1 MKIRNG
7 YDSAIYG
14 EAGIGR
20 EYSGV
25 VSEVGEKLQTAW
37 REGDE
42 VFGIYFHPHL
52 AVGAAQSSLLI
63 DPSSDP
69 ILLKPANISSESA
82 AGTLYCLGAAF
93 NLLDKL
99 EKAGYLKNDSNVLIN
114 GGTTSVGMF
123 VIQLLKYYYKL
134 KKKLVI
140 VTSGTGPDVLKD
152 HFTDISDDFIF
163 IDYLVCRGKASK
175 PIRRM
180 FEDGKVVN
188 FDRSTNS
195 EISVDYN
202 QGKFNIVLDFIG
214 GYDILKH
221 SSDLIHAKGVYL
233 TTVGDYVGN
242 YSEDVYN
249 QWDNASATARKMFGT
264 MLWQYNYIHYYFDP
278 NAKTASKN
286 DWIQKCGE
294 LLENGDVKCVVD
306 KIYDWKDHEE
316 AFSYMATQRAQGKL
330 ILKVEKF

>member
-1 MKIRNG
+1 MCIR
-7 YDSAIYG
+7 D
-14 EAGIGR
+14 R
-20 EYSGV
+20 
-25 VSEVGEKLQTAW
+25 
-37 REGDE
+37 
-42 VFGIYFHPHL
+42 
-52 AVGAAQSSLLI
+52 
-63 DPSSDP
+63 
-69 ILLKPANISSESA
+69 
-82 AGTLYCLGAAF
+82 
-93 NLLDKL
+93 
-99 EKAGYLKNDSNVLIN
+99 IN